1 MTKYKTCLVNISHPE
16 QKEVVVANSDK
27 LDIDCVGDINQCI
40 LNNGKQEKIEIRR
53 VHYVPNICANLL
65 SVSQMVKKNNTVLF
79 TRHGCKIMDAN
90 KKVIATASLIDD
102 LFKLDTVPNK
112 QIFCAD
118 TNKSI
123 ILEKTKEDLLLWHRR
138 FGHASFDYMKFLKG
152 TVKDFAVPNNMVCVT
167 CIRGKQTRLPFK
179 HEGNRASQLLELIH
193 SDVCGPFSVNS
204 FSGNAVPRNIC

>member
-1 MTKYKTCLVNISHPE
+1 
-16 QKEVVVANSDK
+16 
-27 LDIDCVGDINQCI
+27 
-40 LNNGKQEKIEIRR
+40 
-53 VHYVPNICANLL
+53 
-65 SVSQMVKKNNTVLF
+65 MVKKNNTVLF

-112 QIFCAD
+112 KIFCAD

-123 ILEKTKEDLLLWHRR
+123 ILEKTKEDLLLCHRR

-152 TVKDFAVPNNMVCVT
+152 TVKDFAVPNNKVCVT

-204 FSGNAVPRNIC
+204 FSGKRFFVTFVDDFSRKLFVYAMKHKSLIISYDLRTWQKNKLDES